1 MLIGE
6 GRNVDRRQGSLKL
19 KRLSSKSWFAERREN
34 GKKMPTN

>member
-1 MLIGE
+1 MFGQ

-19 KRLSSKSWFAERREN
+19 KRLSSEPWFAERREN